1 MDDAGDR
8 GAVLGAHDEH
18 VAAVAIGDD
27 LLLQVLRRVLAA
39 EVGLQRVPRSL
50 DRCFRRRS
58 RMLLSSGL
66 ASSTTSPA
74 GSILRRMSAISG
86 SKVAAV
92 VAIARR
98 IGYVPRARR
107 TAAAGCF
114 DRGEEVGER
123 QELARIEGAALDRQ
137 RCQGRVQV
145 VRRAESDRGFRQETN
160 GLGRRIQRRRDL
172 ARLDERRQAR
182 QPGQTGRR
190 LREAADRFDDAIE
203 FEGPEG
209 AGVHER

>member
-1 MDDAGDR
+1 
-8 GAVLGAHDEH
+8 
-18 VAAVAIGDD
+18 
-27 LLLQVLRRVLAA
+27 
-39 EVGLQRVPRSL
+39 
-50 DRCFRRRS
+50 
-58 RMLLSSGL
+58 
-66 ASSTTSPA
+66 
-74 GSILRRMSAISG
+74 MSAISG
-86 SKVAAV
+86 SKLAAA

-98 IGYVPRARR
+98 IGYVPRPRR

-123 QELARIEGAALDRQ
+123 QELAWIEGAAFDRQ
-137 RCQGRVQV
+137 RGQARVEV
-145 VRRAESDRGFRQETN
+145 IRCAESDGGFRQETN
-160 GLGRRIQRRRDL
+160 GLGRGVQSRRHL

-203 FEGPEG
+203 FESPEG